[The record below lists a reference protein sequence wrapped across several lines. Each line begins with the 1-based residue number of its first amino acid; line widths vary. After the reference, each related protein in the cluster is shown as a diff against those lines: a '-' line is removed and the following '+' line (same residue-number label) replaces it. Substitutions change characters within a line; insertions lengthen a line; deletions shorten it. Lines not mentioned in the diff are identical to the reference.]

1 MTKFKPKD
9 APTQNLIPP
18 PLDPTQDKLAR
29 AFYGA
34 LTLASTNGCECKPC
48 QVLRVLHKKLM
59 GDLSESLI
67 KDLEEEEP

>member
-1 MTKFKPKD
+1 MTKGHPVKPIEL
-9 APTQNLIPP
+9 APP
-18 PLDPTQDKLAR
+18 PRDPGQDKLAR

-34 LTLASTNGCECKPC
+34 LTLASTNGCTCQPC

-67 KDLEEEEP
+67 KDLEEEEL